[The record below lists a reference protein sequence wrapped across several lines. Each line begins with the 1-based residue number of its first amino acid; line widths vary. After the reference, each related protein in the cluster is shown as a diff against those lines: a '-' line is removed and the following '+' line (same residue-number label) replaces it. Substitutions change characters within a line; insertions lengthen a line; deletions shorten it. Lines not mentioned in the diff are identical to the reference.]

1 MRFRTWPLAA
11 IGLASLLVL
20 VVYSV
25 TAASRRAQEIYT
37 QLDELNTHY
46 QEVQTKLRQLRSDNH
61 LSGIFVR
68 DYLLDTARE
77 RAPEYRQR
85 LSAFRETNRTT
96 LSELLQL
103 ARARGE
109 DDSRILRLEANLE
122 DYWQGLEPLFD
133 WTIVEK
139 INMSASFLRR
149 EVLPR
154 RDAVL
159 AIAQEIE
166 QINNANLATQ
176 RAEVTAR
183 QASLRNELST
193 LLWRTIAFGLLLAIP
208 VIIRLRVL
216 ERRSEEQKERAQQ
229 AERQLREL
237 SQQLVAAQEEER
249 RKLSRELH
257 DHVGQMLTALRMEL
271 GRIER
276 VGKAANVAL
285 GTTVAECR
293 QLVDNMVHTVR
304 DLALGLRPSMLDDF
318 GLQPALEW
326 LARDFTRRSR
336 VPVELV
342 VSGRLDD
349 LGDQHRTAVYRI
361 VQEALTNCV
370 RHAKATHITVNL
382 KSDPDALSVSVGDNG
397 VGLDPRRRDTGFGLR
412 GIEERVRELGGS
424 LQLSSVAGKGA
435 TLAVRLPLLT
445 EVALA
450 RAAG

>member
-1 MRFRTWPLAA
+1 MRFRTWPVAA

-25 TAASRRAQEIYT
+25 TAASRRAQEIFT

-46 QEVQTKLRQLRSDNH
+46 QQVQTKLRQLRSDSH

-139 INMSASFLRR
+139 INLSASFLRR

-159 AIAQEIE
+159 AIAEEIE

-176 RAEVTAR
+176 RAEVTRKQEAL
-183 QASLRNELST
+183 ASELST

-208 VIIRLRVL
+208 VIIRLRIL

-271 GRIER
+271 GRIDR

-293 QLVDNMVHTVR
+293 ELVDNMVHTVR

-342 VSGRLDD
+342 VSGPLDD
-349 LGDQHRTAVYRI
+349 LGDQHRTAAYRI

-370 RHAKATHITVNL
+370 RHAKATHIVVNL
-382 KSDPDALSVSVGDNG
+382 KSEADALSVSVDDNG
-397 VGLDPRRRDTGFGLR
+397 VGLDPRRRDAGFGLR

-424 LQLSSVAGKGA
+424 LQLSSVTGKGA